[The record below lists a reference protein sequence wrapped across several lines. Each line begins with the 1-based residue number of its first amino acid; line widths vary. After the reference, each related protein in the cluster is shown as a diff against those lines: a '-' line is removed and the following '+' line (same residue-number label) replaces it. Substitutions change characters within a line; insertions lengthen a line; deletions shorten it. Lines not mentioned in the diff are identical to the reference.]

1 MIRWGFP
8 QLRVNCCSLWGR
20 SWHFCHHSF
29 VIQMLSNFTVA
40 NNLWVL
46 LTGPLTSEMT
56 AHAYYANENNMIGMY
71 RSEQFECQYYLKPQ
85 LWIYKSSS
93 FLLHLDELSRRNI
106 SIVNLHPW
114 SHEDGSACI
123 SPQKNYKSHNK
134 RQVSRSVNFCISWLK
149 HSVPLVEENLSN
161 ATYSKKTYRWIIL
174 PSNQRYLVVICPK
187 FVRKNL
193 QLTRNLSIYAL
204 SHHELQ
210 WTSYNGWLQY
220 WKSFF

>member
-1 MIRWGFP
+1 MELRKNSANQRRLICFISGSGNSDQASKNQRQGISSTFNHRSAISTWMVQFGCNFEVGHLGRCRIMIRWGFP

-134 RQVSRSVNFCISWLK
+134 RQVIPQSTSAF
-149 HSVPLVEENLSN
+149 HG
-161 ATYSKKTYRWIIL
+161 
-174 PSNQRYLVVICPK
+174 
-187 FVRKNL
+187 
-193 QLTRNLSIYAL
+193 LSIRF
-204 SHHELQ
+204 H
-210 WTSYNGWLQY
+210 
-220 WKSFF
+220 